1 MTCLKGTILG
11 GALALTLGAGA
22 ATAQVVTV
30 ASGAQGSLAYN
41 TGQAVAKVANEAGII
56 ARTQPLVGYLPL
68 INSGEVDFGFS
79 NGVEAEYAFTGT
91 GNYDR
96 AHPNM
101 RLVGTMFP
109 LTTSIMAPC
118 DLGLTS
124 VAELKDKAG
133 DLRIASEY
141 TSSTIIPFY
150 IAGGLANA
158 GLSYDDFQKVP
169 VASFVAG
176 INALGD
182 ELVDVALVS
191 LNSGAGQ
198 QAAVKLQDRG
208 GLCYISLDNSEAGQ
222 AAFKE
227 FLPAG
232 NIVSLPQNDK
242 INGLQGYG
250 ANLMAI
256 PWVLLTNGDV
266 DDDLVY
272 EMTKAVVEGKE
283 ALKASFGAFARAD
296 AATMAPA
303 SEVPYHPGALRYF
316 EEVGIVVGTPRAPIT
331 EEGDGHDDPSDGRGR
346 PCAGVLA
353 GRGRGPA
360 KGRDR
365 GPARD
370 LWRDGPAEGG
380 CGALRGAGL

>member
-1 MTCLKGTILG
+1 MSIITR
-11 GALALTLGAGA
+11 TLGAGA
-22 ATAQVVTV
+22 AALALTAGAAVAQVVTI
-30 ASGAQGSLAYN
+30 ATGAQGSLAYN
-41 TGQAVAKVANEAGII
+41 SGQAVAKVANDAGIT

-68 INSGEVDFGFS
+68 VNSGEVDFGFS
-79 NGVEAEYAFTGT
+79 NGVEVAYAYEGA

-96 AHPNM
+96 AHPNIRM
-101 RLVGTMFP
+101 VGVMFP

-118 DLGLTS
+118 DLGLET
-124 VAELKDKAG
+124 VADLKEQAG

-150 IAGGLANA
+150 IRGGLANA

-208 GLCYISLDNSEAGQ
+208 GLCYISLDDSEEGE

-232 NIVSLPQNDK
+232 NIVSLGQNDDV
-242 INGLQGYG
+242 NGLQNYG
-250 ANLMAI
+250 ANLMQI
-256 PWVLLTNGDV
+256 PWILMSNGDV
-266 DDDLVY
+266 DEQLVY
-272 EMTKAVVEGKE
+272 DMTKAIAENKE
-283 ALKASFGAFARAD
+283 ALAASFGAFNRANAQD
-296 AATMAPA
+296 MAPA
-303 SEVPYHPGALRYF
+303 NATPYHPGALRYY
-316 EEVGIVVGTPRAPIT
+316 EEAGIPVG
-331 EEGDGHDDPSDGRGR
+331 E
-346 PCAGVLA
+346 
-353 GRGRGPA
+353 
-360 KGRDR
+360 
-365 GPARD
+365 
-370 LWRDGPAEGG
+370 
-380 CGALRGAGL
+380 

>member
-124 VAELKDKAG
+124 VAELKEQAG

-222 AAFKE
+222 AAFKD

-242 INGLQGYG
+242 INGLHDYG

-303 SEVPYHPGALRYF
+303 SQVPYHPGALKYF
-316 EEVGIVVGTPRAPIT
+316 EEAGIAVGQ
-331 EEGDGHDDPSDGRGR
+331 
-346 PCAGVLA
+346 
-353 GRGRGPA
+353 
-360 KGRDR
+360 
-365 GPARD
+365 
-370 LWRDGPAEGG
+370 
-380 CGALRGAGL
+380 